1 MLDFDRSLDV
11 HLSSR
16 VHTILFIGLFP
27 IGVLGA
33 AILDDV
39 TSHTRTNSDASKER
53 IFRVVPTR
61 TARAHTHNGL
71 V

>member
-1 MLDFDRSLDV
+1 VLEFDRSLDV

-16 VHTILFIGLFP
+16 VHIILFIGLFP

-39 TSHTRTNSDASKER
+39 TFRTRTNSDASKER
-53 IFRVVPTR
+53 IFRVLPTR
-61 TARAHTHNGL
+61 SARAHTHTM